1 VKVQQNDIDIF
12 VLDTVIELVWKVE
25 RRLGKVWIT
34 QKMVNERRTKN
45 WRNVNNVEGRKKELQ
60 KTEKIIEKERREVH
74 EEIP

>member
-1 VKVQQNDIDIF
+1 MQQNDIDIF
-12 VLDTVIELVWKVE
+12 VFDTVIELVWKVE

-45 WRNVNNVEGRKKELQ
+45 WRNVNNVEGRKEELQ
-60 KTEKIIEKERREVH
+60 KTEEIIEKERREVH

>member
-1 VKVQQNDIDIF
+1 VQQNDIDIF
-12 VLDTVIELVWKVE
+12 VFDTVIELVWKVE

-45 WRNVNNVEGRKKELQ
+45 WRNVNNVEGRKEELQ
-60 KTEKIIEKERREVH
+60 KTEEIIEKERREVH

>member
-1 VKVQQNDIDIF
+1 VQQNDIDIF
-12 VLDTVIELVWKVE
+12 VLDTVMELVWKVE

-45 WRNVNNVEGRKKELQ
+45 WRNVNNVEGRKEELQ
-60 KTEKIIEKERREVH
+60 KTEEIIEKERREVH

>member
-1 VKVQQNDIDIF
+1 MQQNDIDIF
-12 VLDTVIELVWKVE
+12 VLDTVMELVWKVE

-45 WRNVNNVEGRKKELQ
+45 WRNVNNVEGRKEELQ
-60 KTEKIIEKERREVH
+60 KTEEIIEKERREVH